1 MLEFIITVCALIFI
15 ALLFFAP
22 TLFKTNYLPAENYDQ
37 RNTQIARERLDELK
51 LSLDSGELSQSEFD
65 AIKQELE
72 KNLAIDLSAEQQ
84 LEQDVE
90 NSAKPAALVL
100 IAIVPIA
107 AVLIYMQLGQ
117 PDAIDMKPQAQ
128 VQSAHSGEAQPKMS
142 MQEALVKLADR
153 LKENPDDPQGWFMLA
168 RTYMVMERYDEAV
181 NAYQKTLELVGEDA
195 DLLVRYADAVA
206 MSNKG
211 ELSGKPR
218 ELIEKALT
226 INPQHQQGLWLAGIA
241 AIEVKQYKQALT
253 HFLVLQPML
262 ASNAEA
268 LSQLH
273 GMIARTEQNLTE
285 DDIKLVQASLPAS
298 VVTESVAA
306 PEMID
311 PVGKAEIQVT
321 VSLDD
326 ALKDKVSDQDVV
338 FIYAKAMSGP
348 PMPLA
353 AVRKTVASL
362 PVTVTLNDAMAMMP
376 AMKLSGFDKV
386 KIGAKISKSGVAGPA
401 AGDLFAEIANV
412 DVKSSAQVSV
422 AINKI
427 RQ

>member
-1 MLEFIITVCALIFI
+1 MLEFIFIASALIFI

-22 TLFKTNYLPAENYDQ
+22 TLFKTNHLPAENYDQ
-37 RNTQIARERLDELK
+37 RNTQIARERLQELK
-51 LSLDSGELSQSEFD
+51 QSLDAGELSQSEFD
-65 AIKQELE
+65 ATKQELE

-90 NSAKPAALVL
+90 NSSKPAALVL

-117 PDAIDMKPQAQ
+117 PDAINGQPQAEMQ
-128 VQSAHSGEAQPKMS
+128 TAHSAEAQPKIS
-142 MQEALVKLADR
+142 MQDAVVKLADR

-168 RTYMVMERYDEAV
+168 RTYMVMERYTDAV
-181 NAYQKTLELVGEDA
+181 AAYEKTLQLVDEDA
-195 DLLVRYADAVA
+195 DLLVRYADALA
-206 MSNKG
+206 MSNDG
-211 ELSGKPR
+211 VLAGKPR
-218 ELIEKALT
+218 EAIEKALL
-226 INPQHQQGLWLAGIA
+226 INPQHQQGLWLAGVA
-241 AIEVKQYKQALT
+241 AIEAKQFKQALT

-273 GMIARTEQNLTE
+273 QMIARTEQKLTE
-285 DDIKLVQASLPAS
+285 ADIKSVQASLPA
-298 VVTESVAA
+298 TAVAA
-306 PEMID
+306 PVD
-311 PVGKAEIQVT
+311 QLGKAEIQVT
-321 VSLDD
+321 VSLDA

-362 PVTVTLNDAMAMMP
+362 PITVTLNDAMAMMP
-376 AMKLSGFDKV
+376 AMKLSSFDKV
-386 KIGAKISKSGVAGPA
+386 KIGAKISKSGVAGLA
-401 AGDLFAEIANV
+401 AGDLFAEITNI
-412 DVKSSAQVSV
+412 DVKSAAQVSV

>member
-1 MLEFIITVCALIFI
+1 MLEFIFIASALIFI

-22 TLFKTNYLPAENYDQ
+22 TLFKTNHLPAENYDQ
-37 RNTQIARERLDELK
+37 RNTQIARERLQELK
-51 LSLDSGELSQSEFD
+51 QSLDAGELSQSEFD
-65 AIKQELE
+65 ATKQELE

-84 LEQDVE
+84 FEQDVE
-90 NSAKPAALVL
+90 NSSKPAALVL
-100 IAIVPIA
+100 IGIVPIA
-107 AVLIYMQLGQ
+107 AVLIYMQLGNL
-117 PDAIDMKPQAQ
+117 DAINGQPQAQ
-128 VQSAHSGEAQPKMS
+128 AQVAHSAEEQPKIS
-142 MQEALVKLADR
+142 MQDAVVKLADR

-168 RTYMVMERYDEAV
+168 RTYMVMERYTDAV
-181 NAYQKTLELVGEDA
+181 SAYEKTLQLVDEDA
-195 DLLVRYADAVA
+195 DLLVRYADALA
-206 MSNKG
+206 MSNDG
-211 ELSGKPR
+211 VLAGKPR
-218 ELIEKALT
+218 EAIEKALL

-253 HFLVLQPML
+253 HFLILQPML

-273 GMIARTEQNLTE
+273 AMIARTEQNLTE

-306 PEMID
+306 SEMVD

-326 ALKDKVSDQDVV
+326 TLKDKVSDQDVV

-362 PVTVTLNDAMAMMP
+362 PITVTLNDAMAMMP
-376 AMKLSGFDKV
+376 AMKLSSFDKV
-386 KIGAKISKSGVAGPA
+386 KIGAKISKSGVAGLA
-401 AGDLFAEIANV
+401 AGDLFAEITNI
-412 DVKSSAQVSV
+412 DVKSAAQVSV